1 MDIKTFLN
9 TELPIG
15 TPNEH
20 SVFTSRS
27 HVIVQVVNEQRLKL
41 NVIVARDAEGYR
53 FSYDSLDNTR
63 GDYHGAS
70 SYPSIYDAPHPSKD
84 YIYTFLDKFCAK
96 RPVFATA
103 VRKATMVSRQQTL
116 FD

>member
-1 MDIKTFLN
+1 MDIKTFLR

-15 TPNEH
+15 IPNEH

-27 HVIVQVVNEQRLKL
+27 HVMVQVVNEQKLKL
-41 NVIVARDAEGYR
+41 NVLVARDAEGYR

-63 GDYHGAS
+63 GNYYCGS
-70 SYPSIYDAPHPSKD
+70 SYPSIYDTPHPSKE
-84 YIYTFLDKFCAK
+84 YIYTFLNDFCTK
-96 RPVFATA
+96 RPVFADA
-103 VRKATMVSRQQTL
+103 VRKATMSSRQRTL